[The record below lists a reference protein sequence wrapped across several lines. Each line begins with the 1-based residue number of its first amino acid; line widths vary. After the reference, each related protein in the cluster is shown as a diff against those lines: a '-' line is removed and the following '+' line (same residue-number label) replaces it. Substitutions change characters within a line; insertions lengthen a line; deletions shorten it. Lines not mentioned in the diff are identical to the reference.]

1 MASLDHKQFE
11 DATPVAH
18 ARHRRGEGLEYR
30 VYFTLIFAA
39 SLPIAAVRVLIP
51 SARRRAFGVSRERRT
66 IWGEAKVMA
75 NIVTPL
81 IFSV

>member
-1 MASLDHKQFE
+1 MASLDHKQF
-11 DATPVAH
+11 DNATAVTP
-18 ARHRRGEGLEYR
+18 ARHKRGEGLEYR
-30 VYFTLIFAA
+30 VYFTLIFCA
-39 SLPIAAVRVLIP
+39 SLPIAAVRVAIP
-51 SARRRAFGVSRERRT
+51 SASRRAFGISRERRT